1 MFGVSSFELLVI
13 ILIALVVLGPERLP
27 KAIRMVTRLLSEL
40 RRVST
45 DLQRTINV
53 EAYLQEQ
60 NSRPRQPAGKVKA
73 PEASGDLSPG
83 GKAASPEETGSADA
97 AEAAAPL
104 QAAGEEKTLPALSEE
119 DPQTAEKAPEV
130 RA

>member
-13 ILIALVVLGPERLP
+13 ILLAVVVLGPERLP
-27 KAIRMVTRLLSEL
+27 KAIRTVTRLLSEL

-60 NSRPRQPAGKVKA
+60 NPRPAPRAGGNPPPTGEK
-73 PEASGDLSPG
+73 G
-83 GKAASPEETGSADA
+83 AAGPPYADEETGESPAPEPVRG
-97 AEAAAPL
+97 AEA
-104 QAAGEEKTLPALSEE
+104 EK
-119 DPQTAEKAPEV
+119 TAEKILPAVQDKARPTPENDSE
-130 RA
+130 AGA